1 MKLKKHLL
9 FSLLIIAF
17 ALKTYAVNTTL
28 NVNAMANA
36 VLPDSPVEY
45 VFHFNGMITDLKIQK
60 FKTGRKDMAGNEE
73 VYLMLIETDI
83 KDTFYL
89 VPDNHVY
96 PLFFREFEL
105 SKA

>member
-1 MKLKKHLL
+1 MKLKNQIL
-9 FSLLIIAF
+9 FSLTCLTLASNS
-17 ALKTYAVNTTL
+17 LAVNTTL
-28 NVNAMANA
+28 NVNAIANA

-45 VFHFNGMITDLKIQK
+45 EFHFNGKYDDLTIQK

-73 VYLMLIETDI
+73 VYLMLIETEI

-96 PLFFREFEL
+96 PLFFREIRTN
-105 SKA
+105 